1 MWKGMDMA
9 KCPNCGTEVEKPV
22 KSWTMKPKK
31 RRGPTILIELYECPK
46 CGTKFRTGK
55 KIG

>member
-1 MWKGMDMA
+1 MA

-22 KSWTMKPKK
+22 KSWQMKPK
-31 RRGPTILIELYECPK
+31 RRKGPTILIELYECPK